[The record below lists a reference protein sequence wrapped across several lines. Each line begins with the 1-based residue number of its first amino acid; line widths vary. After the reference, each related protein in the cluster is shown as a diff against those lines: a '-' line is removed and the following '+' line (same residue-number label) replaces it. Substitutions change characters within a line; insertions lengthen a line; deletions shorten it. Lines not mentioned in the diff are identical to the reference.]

1 MSVYASRCLN
11 CGSVVKFKRHSFV
24 TFGLWLCAIINGLCV
39 IGYFALL
46 FSSKGLWTRTPE
58 PTWLRLMWLTGF
70 AVCLCAY
77 IMLIKW
83 NKKGF
88 YLCFGMCVVN
98 MIINFIV
105 NGISLSVLSP
115 ISGIL
120 ILYGILQIKRDGVE
134 YWEAMDIQIV

>member
-1 MSVYASRCLN
+1 
-11 CGSVVKFKRHSFV
+11 
-24 TFGLWLCAIINGLCV
+24 
-39 IGYFALL
+39 
-46 FSSKGLWTRTPE
+46 
-58 PTWLRLMWLTGF
+58 
-70 AVCLCAY
+70 
-77 IMLIKW
+77 MLIKW